1 MKTNEIKTYLHSLF
15 MYPLLRNFLN
25 VIDKGETACVNA
37 GEKTAY
43 HFADVGKVI
52 YCLER
57 FKDYKTKQNI

>member
-25 VIDKGETACVNA
+25 IIDKGEAACVNA

-52 YCLER
+52 YRL
-57 FKDYKTKQNI
+57 TQ